1 METMSYPCSLL
12 IPFST
17 QFEEISSS
25 SLLLWSPQAEENP
38 HENANMYEFDA
49 DHSHDQIHQDH
60 QFLDMMVIQESA
72 NEFDGNHSHDQ
83 IHQDHEFL
91 ETMVIQESAN
101 EFDGDHSHDQIHQD
115 HEFLEMMAIQESA
128 NDVLQLQDDFSVPNA
143 DPLAASFEFD
153 ERLAVAGHENGNVV
167 AAQEESAGDLLLA
180 GAMAVD
186 AGDAVHA
193 SAIMSRLD
201 DLLAD
206 IAGRRSCEATSPVDH
221 LAYYFARGLKLRIS
235 GAATPASSPPPPAAN
250 WSSPAYRMLQELT
263 PFVKFAH
270 FTANQAILEAT
281 EDDLDVHVV
290 DFNVGEGVQWS
301 SLMLKLL
308 LLGTITILQPKLVIL
323 IEDELSRISKN
334 PPSPSLA
341 APPPFPEFFSDAV
354 AHFTAVME
362 STASCLVSYD
372 DEAWLSLRRVGEEVV
387 GPRVE
392 DAVGRYGSLAGGA
405 QMMEGLRAREV
416 SGFSV
421 AQGKMLAGLFGGGFG
436 VVHQEKGRLAL
447 CWKSR
452 PLISVSLWCPK

>member
-72 NEFDGNHSHDQ
+72 NEFD
-83 IHQDHEFL
+83 
-91 ETMVIQESAN
+91 
-101 EFDGDHSHDQIHQD
+101 
-115 HEFLEMMAIQESA
+115 
-128 NDVLQLQDDFSVPNA
+128 DDFSVPNA

-167 AAQEESAGDLLLA
+167 ATQEESAGDLLLA

-281 EDDLDVHVV
+281 ADDLDVHVV
-290 DFNVGEGVQWS
+290 DFNVGEGFAESLHLPFRYTSLHVHDGDDDDELHHELAMICNGS
-301 SLMLKLL
+301 SSPPVILTCDDTTTTTNTPLRSRLKLL